1 MEYFNYTGKEYRVAV
16 QSATLY
22 PVIKVEL
29 LDQFENAYAEISE
42 EITDNSGSIQST
54 LQQGVRNTISF
65 SIFDPAGKFIPDANN
80 NLFWVRKK
88 FKLYVGLATEQKAI
102 QLNGQTTGISGDIFW
117 FSKGVYIITDISTQ
131 KDSSGNQTISF
142 TGVDKYGAFTNDTGY
157 GEMIGTFSFDIG
169 MSISYVI
176 KNVLKQD
183 IGNGQML
190 DPLEPIIDPDL
201 QEYKLQLAFSKGP
214 GSYIGDLLN
223 DLATTLHA
231 DIYYDMDGHLN
242 VKKSLNFDEYK
253 NVQNQWDFTEGSA
266 EYISAQVNYQLKN
279 IANYIYVVGDNPL
292 GGQIPVAI
300 AENNDARSPLSIAK
314 IGRKSRYI
322 EKSTIYSQQE
332 AEDYAQYILKTACL
346 LGNQISFTCT
356 LIPSLELDNTFSLT
370 DSYYQ
375 YDRQEFIITAITYP
389 IGVGTM
395 SISGSSIKELPEN

>member
-29 LDQFENAYAEISE
+29 LDQFENAYTEISE

-54 LQQGVRNTISF
+54 LQQGVRNTVSF

-117 FSKGVYIITDISTQ
+117 FSKGVYIITDISAQ

-157 GEMIGTFSFDIG
+157 GEMIGTFSFDLG

-279 IANYIYVVGDNPL
+279 IANYIYVIGDNPL

>member
-54 LQQGVRNTISF
+54 LQQGVRNTVSF

-80 NLFWVRKK
+80 KLFWVRKK
-88 FKLYVGLATEQKAI
+88 FKLYVGLATKQKAI

-117 FSKGVYIITDISTQ
+117 FSKGIYIITDINAQ
-131 KDSSGNQTISF
+131 KDNSGNQTISF

-176 KNVLKQD
+176 KNILKQD

-253 NVQNQWDFTEGSA
+253 NVQNQWDFTERSA

-292 GGQIPVAI
+292 GGQIPIAI
-300 AENNDARSPLSIAK
+300 AENNDVRSPLSVAK

-332 AEDYAQYILKTACL
+332 AENYAQYILKTACL
-346 LGNQISFTCT
+346 LGTQISFTCA

>member
-42 EITDNSGSIQST
+42 EITGNSGSIQST
-54 LQQGVRNTISF
+54 LQQGVRNTVSF
-65 SIFDPAGKFIPDANN
+65 SIFDPAGKFIPNANN
-80 NLFWVRKK
+80 KLFWVRKK

-117 FSKGVYIITDISTQ
+117 FSKGIYIITDINAQ

-266 EYISAQVNYQLKN
+266 EYISAQINYQLKN

-300 AENNDARSPLSIAK
+300 AENNDARSPLSVAK

>member
-22 PVIKVEL
+22 SVIKVEL

-54 LQQGVRNTISF
+54 LQQGVRNTVSF

-80 NLFWVRKK
+80 KLFWVRKK

-117 FSKGVYIITDISTQ
+117 FSKGVYIITDINAQ
-131 KDSSGNQTISF
+131 KDNSGNQTISF

-253 NVQNQWDFTEGSA
+253 NVQNQWDFTERSA

-292 GGQIPVAI
+292 GGQIPIAI
-300 AENNDARSPLSIAK
+300 AENNDARSPLSVAK

-332 AEDYAQYILKTACL
+332 AENYAQYILKTACL
-346 LGNQISFTCT
+346 LGTQISFTCT

>member
-54 LQQGVRNTISF
+54 LQQGVRNTVSF

-80 NLFWVRKK
+80 KLFWVRKK

-117 FSKGVYIITDISTQ
+117 FSKGVYIITDINAQ
-131 KDSSGNQTISF
+131 KDNSGNQTISF

-253 NVQNQWDFTEGSA
+253 NVQNQWDFTERSA

-300 AENNDARSPLSIAK
+300 AENNDARSPLSVAK

-395 SISGSSIKELPEN
+395 SISGSNIKELPEN

>member
-29 LDQFENAYAEISE
+29 LDQFENVYTEISE

-54 LQQGVRNTISF
+54 LQQGVRNTVSF

-117 FSKGVYIITDISTQ
+117 FSKGVYIITDISAQ

-242 VKKSLNFDEYK
+242 VKKSLNFNEYK

>member
-54 LQQGVRNTISF
+54 LQQGVRNTVSF

-117 FSKGVYIITDISTQ
+117 FSKGVYIITDISAQ

-292 GGQIPVAI
+292 RGQIPVAI

>member
-117 FSKGVYIITDISTQ
+117 FSKGVYIITDISAQ

-253 NVQNQWDFTEGSA
+253 NVQNQWDFTEGST

-279 IANYIYVVGDNPL
+279 IANYIYVIGDNPL

-300 AENNDARSPLSIAK
+300 AENNDARSPLSVAK

-332 AEDYAQYILKTACL
+332 AEDYAQYILKTSCL

>member
-54 LQQGVRNTISF
+54 LQQGVRNTVSF

-117 FSKGVYIITDISTQ
+117 FSKGVYIITDISAQ

-176 KNVLKQD
+176 RNVLKQD

-279 IANYIYVVGDNPL
+279 IANYIYVIGDNPL

-395 SISGSSIKELPEN
+395 SISGCSIKELPEN

>member
-29 LDQFENAYAEISE
+29 LDQFENAYTEISE

-54 LQQGVRNTISF
+54 LQQGVRNTVSF

-117 FSKGVYIITDISTQ
+117 FSKGVYIITDISAQ

>member
-54 LQQGVRNTISF
+54 LQQGVRNTVSF

-80 NLFWVRKK
+80 KLFWVRKK

-117 FSKGVYIITDISTQ
+117 FSKGVYIITDINAQ
-131 KDSSGNQTISF
+131 KGSSGNQTISF

-292 GGQIPVAI
+292 EGQIPVAI
-300 AENNDARSPLSIAK
+300 AENNDARSPLSVAK

-395 SISGSSIKELPEN
+395 SISGSNIKELPEN

>member
-54 LQQGVRNTISF
+54 LQQGVRNTVSF

-80 NLFWVRKK
+80 KLFWVRKK

-117 FSKGVYIITDISTQ
+117 FSKGVYIITDINAQ
-131 KDSSGNQTISF
+131 KDNSGNQTISF

-201 QEYKLQLAFSKGP
+201 QEYKLQLVFSKGP

-253 NVQNQWDFTEGSA
+253 NVQNQWDFTERSA

-292 GGQIPVAI
+292 GGQIPIAI
-300 AENNDARSPLSIAK
+300 AENNDARSPLSVAK

-332 AEDYAQYILKTACL
+332 AENYAQYILKTACL
-346 LGNQISFTCT
+346 LGTQISFTCT

>member
-54 LQQGVRNTISF
+54 LQQGVRNTVSF

-80 NLFWVRKK
+80 KLFWVRKK

-117 FSKGVYIITDISTQ
+117 FSKGVYIITDINAQ
-131 KDSSGNQTISF
+131 KGSSGNQTISF

-300 AENNDARSPLSIAK
+300 AENNDARSPLSVAK

-395 SISGSSIKELPEN
+395 SISGSNIKELPEN

>member
-54 LQQGVRNTISF
+54 LQQGVRNTVSF

-117 FSKGVYIITDISTQ
+117 FSKGVYIITDISAQ
-131 KDSSGNQTISF
+131 KDGSGNQTISF

-266 EYISAQVNYQLKN
+266 EYISAQVSYQLKN

-292 GGQIPVAI
+292 GGQIPIAI
-300 AENNDARSPLSIAK
+300 AENNDARSPLSVAK

-332 AEDYAQYILKTACL
+332 AEDYAKYILKTACL

-395 SISGSSIKELPEN
+395 SISGSSIKELPES

>member
-42 EITDNSGSIQST
+42 EITNNSGSIQST
-54 LQQGVRNTISF
+54 LQQGVRNTVSF

-117 FSKGVYIITDISTQ
+117 FSKGVYIITDISAQ

-176 KNVLKQD
+176 RNVLKQD

-253 NVQNQWDFTEGSA
+253 NIQNQWDFTEGSA

-279 IANYIYVVGDNPL
+279 IANYIYVIGDNPL

>member
-29 LDQFENAYAEISE
+29 LDQFENAYTEISE

-54 LQQGVRNTISF
+54 LQQGVRNTVSF

-88 FKLYVGLATEQKAI
+88 FKLYAGLATEQKAI

-117 FSKGVYIITDISTQ
+117 FSKGVYIITDISAQ

-279 IANYIYVVGDNPL
+279 IANYIYVIGDNPL

>member
-54 LQQGVRNTISF
+54 LQQGVRNTVSF
-65 SIFDPAGKFIPDANN
+65 SIFDPAGKFIPNANN
-80 NLFWVRKK
+80 KLFWVRKK

-117 FSKGVYIITDISTQ
+117 FSKGIYIITDINAQ

-201 QEYKLQLAFSKGP
+201 QEYKLQLTFSKGP

-266 EYISAQVNYQLKN
+266 EYISAQINYQLKN

-300 AENNDARSPLSIAK
+300 AENNDARSPLSVAK

-395 SISGSSIKELPEN
+395 SISGSNIKELPEN

>member
-54 LQQGVRNTISF
+54 LQQGVRNTVSF
-65 SIFDPAGKFIPDANN
+65 TIFDPAGKFIPDANN

-117 FSKGVYIITDISTQ
+117 FSKGVYIITDINAQ
-131 KDSSGNQTISF
+131 KDNSGNQTISF

-169 MSISYVI
+169 MTISYVI
-176 KNVLKQD
+176 RNVLKQD

-242 VKKSLNFDEYK
+242 VKKTLNFDEYK

-279 IANYIYVVGDNPL
+279 IANYIYVIGDNPM
-292 GGQIPVAI
+292 GGQIPIAI

-395 SISGSSIKELPEN
+395 SISGSSIKELPES

>member
-54 LQQGVRNTISF
+54 LQQGVRNTVSF
-65 SIFDPAGKFIPDANN
+65 SIFDPTGKFIPNANN
-80 NLFWVRKK
+80 KLFWVRKK

-117 FSKGVYIITDISTQ
+117 FSKGIYIITDINAQ

-190 DPLEPIIDPDL
+190 DPLEP
-201 QEYKLQLAFSKGP
+201 
-214 GSYIGDLLN
+214 LLIQ
-223 DLATTLHA
+223 T
-231 DIYYDMDGHLN
+231 
-242 VKKSLNFDEYK
+242 F
-253 NVQNQWDFTEGSA
+253 
-266 EYISAQVNYQLKN
+266 KN
-279 IANYIYVVGDNPL
+279 INSN
-292 GGQIPVAI
+292 
-300 AENNDARSPLSIAK
+300 
-314 IGRKSRYI
+314 
-322 EKSTIYSQQE
+322 
-332 AEDYAQYILKTACL
+332 L
-346 LGNQISFTCT
+346 LLVKVLVLIS
-356 LIPSLELDNTFSLT
+356 ETF
-370 DSYYQ
+370 
-375 YDRQEFIITAITYP
+375 
-389 IGVGTM
+389 
-395 SISGSSIKELPEN
+395 

>member
-117 FSKGVYIITDISTQ
+117 FSKGVYIITDISAQ

-253 NVQNQWDFTEGSA
+253 NVQNQWDFTERSA

-292 GGQIPVAI
+292 GGQIPIAI
-300 AENNDARSPLSIAK
+300 AENNDARSPLSVAK

-332 AEDYAQYILKTACL
+332 AENYAQYILKTACL

>member
-54 LQQGVRNTISF
+54 LQQGVRNTVSF

-80 NLFWVRKK
+80 KLFWVRKK

-117 FSKGVYIITDISTQ
+117 FSKGVYIITDINAQ
-131 KDSSGNQTISF
+131 KDNSGNQTISF

-253 NVQNQWDFTEGSA
+253 NVQNQWDFTERSA

-292 GGQIPVAI
+292 GGQIPIAI
-300 AENNDARSPLSIAK
+300 AENNDARSPLSVAK

-332 AEDYAQYILKTACL
+332 AENYAQYILKTACL
-346 LGNQISFTCT
+346 LGTQISFTCA

>member
-54 LQQGVRNTISF
+54 LQQGVRNTVSF

-80 NLFWVRKK
+80 KLFWVRKK

-117 FSKGVYIITDISTQ
+117 FSKGVYIITDINAQ
-131 KDSSGNQTISF
+131 KDNSGNQTISF

-253 NVQNQWDFTEGSA
+253 NVQNQWDFTERSA

-292 GGQIPVAI
+292 GGQIPIAI
-300 AENNDARSPLSIAK
+300 AENNDARSPLSVAK

-332 AEDYAQYILKTACL
+332 AENYAQYILKTACL

-356 LIPSLELDNTFSLT
+356 LIPNLELDNTFSLT

-395 SISGSSIKELPEN
+395 SISGSNIKELPEN

>member
-54 LQQGVRNTISF
+54 LQQGVRNTVSF

-102 QLNGQTTGISGDIFW
+102 QLNGQTTGISGNIFW
-117 FSKGVYIITDISTQ
+117 FSKGVYIITDISAQ

>member
-29 LDQFENAYAEISE
+29 LDQFENTYAEISE

-54 LQQGVRNTISF
+54 LQQGVRNTVSF

-117 FSKGVYIITDISTQ
+117 FSKGVYIITDISAQ

-176 KNVLKQD
+176 RNVLKQD

-292 GGQIPVAI
+292 GGQIPIAI
-300 AENNDARSPLSIAK
+300 AENNDARSPLSVAK

-332 AEDYAQYILKTACL
+332 AEDYAKYILKTACL

-395 SISGSSIKELPEN
+395 SISGSSIKELPES

>member
-54 LQQGVRNTISF
+54 LQQGVRNTVSF
-65 SIFDPAGKFIPDANN
+65 SIFDPAGKFIPNANN
-80 NLFWVRKK
+80 KLFWVRKK

-117 FSKGVYIITDISTQ
+117 FSKGIYIITDINAQ

-266 EYISAQVNYQLKN
+266 EYISAQINYQLKN

-300 AENNDARSPLSIAK
+300 AENNEARSPLSVAK

-395 SISGSSIKELPEN
+395 SISGSNIKELPEN

>member
-29 LDQFENAYAEISE
+29 LDQFENAYTEISE

-54 LQQGVRNTISF
+54 LQQGVRNTVSF

-117 FSKGVYIITDISTQ
+117 FSKGIYIITDISAQ

-279 IANYIYVVGDNPL
+279 IANYIYVIGDNPL

>member
-22 PVIKVEL
+22 PVIKIEL

-54 LQQGVRNTISF
+54 LQQGVRNTVSF

-117 FSKGVYIITDISTQ
+117 FSKGIYIITDISAQ

-300 AENNDARSPLSIAK
+300 AENNDARSPLSVAK

-332 AEDYAQYILKTACL
+332 AEDYAKYILKTACL

-395 SISGSSIKELPEN
+395 SISGSSIKELPES

>member
-54 LQQGVRNTISF
+54 LQQGVRNTVSF

-80 NLFWVRKK
+80 KLFWVGKK

-117 FSKGVYIITDISTQ
+117 FSKGVYIITDISAQ

>member
-54 LQQGVRNTISF
+54 LQQGVRNTVSF
-65 SIFDPAGKFIPDANN
+65 SIFDPAGKFIPNANN
-80 NLFWVRKK
+80 KLFWVRRK

-117 FSKGVYIITDISTQ
+117 FSKGIYIITDINVQ

-266 EYISAQVNYQLKN
+266 EYISAQINYQLKN

-300 AENNDARSPLSIAK
+300 AENNDARSPLSVAK

-395 SISGSSIKELPEN
+395 SISGSNIKELPEN

>member
-102 QLNGQTTGISGDIFW
+102 QLNDQTTGISGDIFW
-117 FSKGVYIITDISTQ
+117 FSKGVYIITDISAQ

-279 IANYIYVVGDNPL
+279 IANYIYVIGDNPL

-300 AENNDARSPLSIAK
+300 AENNDARSPLSVAK

>member
-54 LQQGVRNTISF
+54 LQQGVRNTVSF

-80 NLFWVRKK
+80 KLFWIGKK

-117 FSKGVYIITDISTQ
+117 FSKGVYIITDINAQ
-131 KDSSGNQTISF
+131 KDNSGNQTISF

-157 GEMIGTFSFDIG
+157 GEMIGTFSFDVG

-214 GSYIGDLLN
+214 GSYIGDLLS

-253 NVQNQWDFTEGSA
+253 NVQNQWNFTERSA

-292 GGQIPVAI
+292 GGQIPIAI
-300 AENNDARSPLSIAK
+300 AENNDARSPLSVAK

-332 AEDYAQYILKTACL
+332 AENYAQYILKTACL
-346 LGNQISFTCT
+346 LGHQISFACT

-395 SISGSSIKELPEN
+395 SISGCSIKELPEN

>member
-54 LQQGVRNTISF
+54 LQQGVRNTVSF
-65 SIFDPAGKFIPDANN
+65 SIFDPAGKFIPNANN
-80 NLFWVRKK
+80 KLFWVRKK

-102 QLNGQTTGISGDIFW
+102 QLNGQTTGISGNIFW
-117 FSKGVYIITDISTQ
+117 FSKGIYIITDINAQ

-242 VKKSLNFDEYK
+242 VKKSLNFNEYK

-266 EYISAQVNYQLKN
+266 EYISAQINYQLKN

-300 AENNDARSPLSIAK
+300 AENNDTRSPLSVAK

-395 SISGSSIKELPEN
+395 SISGSNIKELPEN